1 MDSATLHRLQQFLQQ
16 HMTDERLER
25 FKLVA
30 AERTRYITIVLENI
44 YQPQNASAVLRTCE
58 CMGVQDIHLIESI
71 NKWEVNKDVLRGSN
85 EWLTL
90 HRYRKNDNPIEACAT
105 ALKSAGYR
113 IVVTSP
119 HHAGNTPDD
128 ILLDKKTAI
137 VMGTEG
143 EGISNEMMKYAD
155 GFLKIPMYGFTE
167 SMNISVSAA
176 VILNRLVQR
185 MKLSDVN
192 WRLNEKEKDDLIF
205 EWTKRSIK
213 KSDLLIS
220 EFFTKHSE

>member
-1 MDSATLHRLQQFLQQ
+1 
-16 HMTDERLER
+16 MTDERIER
-25 FKLVA
+25 FKSVV
-30 AERTRYITIVLENI
+30 AERTRHVTIVLENI

-71 NKWEVNKDVLRGSN
+71 NPYQVNKDVLRGSN
-85 EWLTL
+85 LWLTL
-90 HRYRKNDNPIEACAT
+90 HRYRKQSNPVEACVNS
-105 ALKSAGYR
+105 LKSSGYR

-119 HHAGNTPDD
+119 HHEGNTPDD
-128 ILLDKKTAI
+128 LLLDRKTAI

-143 EGISNEMMKYAD
+143 EGISSEMMKHAD

-176 VILNRLVQR
+176 IILNRIVGR
-185 MKLSDVN
+185 MKLSDVD
-192 WRLNEKEKDDLIF
+192 WRLTENEKYDLIF
-205 EWTKRSIK
+205 EWTKKSIK

-220 EFFTKHSE
+220 EFFTKHGE